1 MARLTENP
9 FYQKALKFIEENDL
23 QALPCG
29 KHVIDEGNLWVNIVE
44 TNLRPVEQAKLEV
57 HDEFI
62 DIQIPFTCSESY
74 GIKAR
79 MACDLPV
86 GGMDKANDIM
96 FFDDAIE
103 TIITK
108 APGQMT
114 IFEPDIAHAPLIG
127 EGVIRK
133 AIFKVRVV

>member
-1 MARLTENP
+1 MALSNNP
-9 FYQKALKFIEENDL
+9 FYQKALKFIEDNDI

-62 DIQIPFTCSESY
+62 DIQIPFNCSESY
-74 GIKAR
+74 GVKER
-79 MACDLPV
+79 SACNLPIGEMDTV
-86 GGMDKANDIM
+86 GDIM
-96 FFDDAIE
+96 FFDDKIE
-103 TIITK
+103 TVITK
-108 APGQMT
+108 GPGEMT
-114 IFEPDIAHAPLIG
+114 VFEPDTAHAPLIG

-133 AIFKVRVV
+133 AIFKVRAC

>member
-1 MARLTENP
+1 MARLVDNP
-9 FYQKALKFIEENDL
+9 FYRKALEFIAGNDL
-23 QALPCG
+23 QALSNG

-79 MACDLPV
+79 LACDLPV
-86 GGMDKANDIM
+86 GGMDRENDIM
-96 FFDDAIE
+96 FFDDPIE
-103 TIITK
+103 TVITK
-108 APGQMT
+108 APGQIT

-127 EGVIRK
+127 EGVMRK

>member
-1 MARLTENP
+1 MASIVDNP

-44 TNLRPVEQAKLEV
+44 TQLRPVEQAKLEV

-62 DIQIPFTCSESY
+62 DIQIPFNCSESY
-74 GIKAR
+74 GIKER
-79 MACDLPV
+79 SACTMPI
-86 GGMDKANDIM
+86 GEMDKEGDIM

-103 TIITK
+103 NVITK
-108 APGQMT
+108 SAGEMT
-114 IFEPDIAHAPLIG
+114 VFEPDTAHAPLIG

-133 AIFKVRVV
+133 AIFKVRVK

>member
-1 MARLTENP
+1 MARLTDNP

-44 TNLRPVEQAKLEV
+44 TDLRPVEQAKLEV
-57 HDEFI
+57 HDDFI
-62 DIQIPFTCSESY
+62 DIQIPFNCSESY
-74 GIKAR
+74 GVKGR
-79 MACDLPV
+79 SFCQQPV
-86 GGMDKANDIM
+86 GVIDKANDIM

-108 APGQMT
+108 APGEMT

-127 EGVIRK
+127 EGAIRK